1 MRRNEEDHKKNEG
14 SISDWISGGPV
25 GSKGAVLVFRSCVLA
40 SRTPSMESQ
49 TKNASANTGT
59 TILLNKAKSMARRL
73 VAEPHSFSV
82 RPKNIMHEVM
92 ETFGSGRNYQGQ
104 AYVVRHVSD
113 ANVPETEPIDMEEQG
128 HEAAEHK
135 RDIDDVLNDLNKIT
149 LKKHLN
155 IENTTANIKPED
167 PTPSSTKGNLPF
179 TSRSNSSLTFRT
191 EVKIAAEQKMDF
203 DNLNK
208 ITLKKHLNIEN
219 TTANIKP
226 EDPTPSSTKE
236 HKRYIDDVLNKITPL
251 KKHLNIE
258 NTTANIKPEDPTPS
272 STKDLNDLN
281 KITLKKHLNIENTTA
296 NIKPEDPT
304 PSSTKGNLPFT
315 SRSNSSLTFRTE
327 VKIAAEQKMDF
338 DNLNKITLKKHLNIE
353 NTTANIKP
361 EDPTP
366 SSTKEHKRYID
377 DVLNKITL
385 KKHLNI
391 ENTTAN
397 IKPEDPT
404 PSSTKDLNDLNKIT
418 LKKHLNIENTT
429 ANIKPEDPTPSSTK
443 GNLPFT
449 SRSNSSLT
457 FRTEVKIAAEQKMDF
472 DNLNKITL
480 KKHLNIENTTANIK
494 PEDPTPSSTK
504 EHKRYIDD
512 VLNKITL
519 KKHLNIENTTA
530 NIKPEDPTPSSTKD
544 LNDLNKITLKKH
556 LNIENTTANI
566 KPEDPTPSSTKGNPS
581 FTCRS
586 NSSLTFRTRV
596 KIAAE
601 HKMDFD
607 DLNKITLKKHLN
619 IENTTANIKPEDP
632 TPSST
637 KDIKKQ
643 GYEAAEHKRY
653 IDDVLNKT
661 TLKKHLNIENTT
673 AIIKPEDPTPS
684 STKNSEPQKKKK
696 GKVKRKIKNA
706 PPVSR
711 TEPLDSDD
719 SEHLLVKE
727 VESVKVLESHAMPAR
742 TLKITYKL
750 VNTETKLLHR
760 LLQAH
765 GLQEAAP
772 ESKDFNLLWSGLHPK
787 PDVLR
792 NLSPYQRVNHF
803 PRSYELT
810 RKDKLFKNIE
820 KMQYFRGLKH
830 FDFVPTTFLMPAEF
844 KELCSTHF
852 RTKGPWIVKPAA
864 SSRGRGIYIVN
875 TPDQIPKGENVVV
888 AKYIDKPLLIGGHK
902 CDLRLY
908 VCVTSIDPLLI
919 YLYEE
924 GLVRFATV
932 KYDKTNK
939 NLWNPCM
946 HLCNYSINKYHTDYI
961 KCDDPN
967 AGNVGHKW
975 TLSALLRYLR
985 KQGRNTTSLMAAIE
999 DLVVK
1004 SVLSSAQ
1011 TITAA
1016 SRVFVPNFFNCFE
1029 LFGYDILIDDM
1040 LKPWL
1045 LEINLSPSLACESPL
1060 DARVKSALLADTL
1073 TLVGLPAVPMCKAE
1087 IPGQNNSLKMRIGAC
1102 RRVHSAENV
1111 FVRGGKVNSPT
1122 TQHSNSGTGVLTGEE
1137 LRLVR
1142 AVRAQYA
1149 RRGGYVRIFPSQN
1162 SWQKYSQ
1169 YLDPVT
1175 GIPVCSTS
1183 LNNNVPYT
1191 VVSHNYNL
1199 LVHSHVLP
1207 HFQHATVATN
1217 VATNDTP
1224 QRLKRYENVTITSTA
1239 PAISLGSDPTNHHDT
1254 RRAKELVKRQ
1264 LQEGSRLTMGESR
1277 RAFGLFLTHVLK
1289 RVSNPGNEL
1298 AVAHAVL
1305 ALKFLKRA
1313 SATLRMPYNG
1323 PPVKM
1328 CDKDRC
1334 AIIAKQLND
1343 FLYMYYRETDL
1354 YTDSEDRD
1362 GCVSNIQFA
1371 QFLYSASEADLEDV
1385 LLLQLKTE
1393 NNIVTFIGEPRNPYC
1408 VDLPPSKLIPEPN
1421 TKHTLLKYL
1430 ANLAPVNT
1438 RRFRQSDS
1446 SREASDSLP
1455 GSEVL
1460 TYTHSDLL
1468 VKDSL
1473 KEEKPL
1479 NQALKYARS

>member
-1 MRRNEEDHKKNEG
+1 MHFTKSVTNKETSNQTSNKPLFLPSPHASSETTIPSTSGLQEATDMRRNEEDHKKNEG

-104 AYVVRHVSD
+104 SETEEHLHEVMETFGSGRNYQGQVGSPESLRKLASLWEPHSFSVRPKNIMHEVMETFGSGRNYQRQAYVVRHVSD

-167 PTPSSTKGNLPF
+167 PTPSSTKGNFPF
-179 TSRSNSSLTFRT
+179 TISRNNFSLQTFGTR
-191 EVKIAAEQKMDF
+191 VKIAAEQKMDF

-208 ITLKKHLNIEN
+208 II
-219 TTANIKP
+219 
-226 EDPTPSSTKE
+226 
-236 HKRYIDDVLNKITPL
+236 
-251 KKHLNIE
+251 
-258 NTTANIKPEDPTPS
+258 
-272 STKDLNDLN
+272 
-281 KITLKKHLNIENTTA
+281 LKKHLNIENTTA

-304 PSSTKGNLPFT
+304 PSSTKGNFPFT
-315 SRSNSSLTFRTE
+315 ISRNNFSLQTF
-327 VKIAAEQKMDF
+327 
-338 DNLNKITLKKHLNIE
+338 
-353 NTTANIKP
+353 
-361 EDPTP
+361 
-366 SSTKEHKRYID
+366 
-377 DVLNKITL
+377 
-385 KKHLNI
+385 
-391 ENTTAN
+391 
-397 IKPEDPT
+397 
-404 PSSTKDLNDLNKIT
+404 
-418 LKKHLNIENTT
+418 
-429 ANIKPEDPTPSSTK
+429 
-443 GNLPFT
+443 G
-449 SRSNSSLT
+449 
-457 FRTEVKIAAEQKMDF
+457 
-472 DNLNKITL
+472 
-480 KKHLNIENTTANIK
+480 
-494 PEDPTPSSTK
+494 
-504 EHKRYIDD
+504 
-512 VLNKITL
+512 
-519 KKHLNIENTTA
+519 
-530 NIKPEDPTPSSTKD
+530 
-544 LNDLNKITLKKH
+544 
-556 LNIENTTANI
+556 
-566 KPEDPTPSSTKGNPS
+566 
-581 FTCRS
+581 
-586 NSSLTFRTRV
+586 TRV

-619 IENTTANIKPEDP
+619 IENTTAN
-632 TPSST
+632 
-637 KDIKKQ
+637 
-643 GYEAAEHKRY
+643 
-653 IDDVLNKT
+653 
-661 TLKKHLNIENTT
+661 
-673 AIIKPEDPTPS
+673 IKPEDPTPS

-1111 FVRGGKVNSPT
+1111 FVRGGKVSSPT

-1313 SATLRMPYNG
+1313 SATLRMPYNVKG
-1323 PPVKM
+1323 PPAKM

-1446 SREASDSLP
+1446 SRETSDSLP
-1455 GSEVL
+1455 GSEAL